1 MKQYS
6 EWQGYKRLLVFLRPY
21 RIQLLIGVICMALS
35 GASNIVV
42 PWLIK
47 EVIDKVLAD
56 KDIYTLNLIALA
68 ILVLFAL
75 RGFFYFG
82 QRYFMT
88 YVGQRM
94 VNDIRERLYRH
105 LQRLSLSYFDRRK
118 TGTIM
123 SNLTNDVTTLQNV
136 MTNSLV
142 SFVQEFV
149 ILIGSL
155 VSMLV
160 LYWKL
165 TLITLFIVPLV
176 IVTIRF
182 FGLRLRMAGHDV
194 QGKIADI
201 TTLLEEVI
209 SSIRI
214 IRSFHREDFEIRRFL
229 KQNDNNF
236 EALMKATKLM
246 SMLTPVIQFLAA
258 IAVTGIIWY
267 GGVSVIR
274 GEMTAGALIAFLI
287 YAINLTNPVRR
298 ISEIYGD
305 IQRSLAAADRVF
317 DTLDTESDVNESP
330 QAITLPMVAGK
341 IEFSHVFFSYDAK
354 HMALQDFNL
363 TIQPGE
369 VVALVGP
376 SGAGKSTVANL
387 LPRFYD
393 VTAGCVKIDDIDVRD
408 VTYAS
413 LRNQIGLVPQETMLF
428 NASIRENILYGRLD
442 ATETEIIEAA
452 KAANAH
458 QFIMQLPQGYD
469 TVVGDRG
476 SSLSGGQRQRIA
488 IARAILKNPRILIL
502 DEATSALDTKSEK
515 IVQAALD
522 RLMKDRTAVVIAHRL
537 STVRN
542 ADYIAVIE
550 GGRIVEWGKH
560 QALLAKQGIYARL
573 YAVQFQGEVGVATDE
588 RK

>member
-136 MTNSLV
+136 MTNSMV

-165 TLITLFIVPLV
+165 TLITLVIVPLV
-176 IVTIRF
+176 IATIRF

-246 SMLTPVIQFLAA
+246 AMLTPVIQFLAA

-330 QAITLPMVAGK
+330 QAITLPLVAAK

-413 LRNQIGLVPQETMLF
+413 LRNQIGLVPQETVLF

-476 SSLSGGQRQRIA
+476 SSLSGGQRQRIS

-560 QALLAKQGIYARL
+560 QALLAKQGVYARL

-588 RK
+588 RE

>member
-165 TLITLFIVPLV
+165 TLITLLIVPLV

-267 GGVSVIR
+267 GGVLS
-274 GEMTAGALIAFLI
+274 LIHI
-287 YAINLTNPVRR
+287 
-298 ISEIYGD
+298 
-305 IQRSLAAADRVF
+305 
-317 DTLDTESDVNESP
+317 
-330 QAITLPMVAGK
+330 
-341 IEFSHVFFSYDAK
+341 
-354 HMALQDFNL
+354 
-363 TIQPGE
+363 
-369 VVALVGP
+369 
-376 SGAGKSTVANL
+376 
-387 LPRFYD
+387 
-393 VTAGCVKIDDIDVRD
+393 
-408 VTYAS
+408 
-413 LRNQIGLVPQETMLF
+413 
-428 NASIRENILYGRLD
+428 
-442 ATETEIIEAA
+442 
-452 KAANAH
+452 
-458 QFIMQLPQGYD
+458 
-469 TVVGDRG
+469 
-476 SSLSGGQRQRIA
+476 
-488 IARAILKNPRILIL
+488 
-502 DEATSALDTKSEK
+502 
-515 IVQAALD
+515 
-522 RLMKDRTAVVIAHRL
+522 
-537 STVRN
+537 
-542 ADYIAVIE
+542 
-550 GGRIVEWGKH
+550 
-560 QALLAKQGIYARL
+560 
-573 YAVQFQGEVGVATDE
+573 
-588 RK
+588 